1 MKLSKENLV
10 FIDDYLIKN
19 KVKHWDV
26 RMELTDHIASLL
38 EEENVTEE
46 NFKAELLKIHTSFG
60 NKINNYRL
68 NKDNTAWIKDNTIY
82 HDNSGF
88 QKLVK
93 EKRKELKR
101 KYRIAIVNT
110 LKKLFTMPVFLMVY
124 FVLLYSAVRFFEYL
138 TLKNIEV
145 IFGVFCL
152 LVITFCVY
160 LSISFRVKKSLALE
174 VVGGIPF
181 SFLVLFMQL
190 PQLLLDSN
198 IEETKV
204 KIIML
209 SLMFVLAPIY
219 IAGFLL
225 FRAVAKEQKAY
236 LNA

>member
-26 RMELTDHIASLL
+26 RMELTDHIARLL

-46 NFKAELLKIHTSFG
+46 NFKAELLKIHISFG

-88 QKLVK
+88 QKLVQ

-101 KYRIAIVNT
+101 KYRIAIINIF
-110 LKKLFTMPVFLMVY
+110 KKLFTAPIFLMVY
-124 FVLLYSAVRFFEYL
+124 FALLYSAVRFFEYL
-138 TLKNIEV
+138 TPKYFQIF
-145 IFGVFCL
+145 FGVFVLIMFIINTYL
-152 LVITFCVY
+152 LVSVK
-160 LSISFRVKKSLALE
+160 VKKSLALDT
-174 VVGGIPF
+174 VGGMFFGFLMLFIQIF
-181 SFLVLFMQL
+181 SFSSNYNIE
-190 PQLLLDSN
+190 DSN
-198 IEETKV
+198 A
-204 KIIML
+204 KIILL
-209 SLMFVLAPIY
+209 SSIFLLVPFY
-219 IAGFLL
+219 IVGILL
-225 FRAVAKEQKAY
+225 FRAVAKEQKTY

>member
-10 FIDDYLIKN
+10 FLDDYLIKN

-68 NKDNTAWIKDNTIY
+68 NKDNTAWVKDNTIY

-101 KYRIAIVNT
+101 KYSAAFVNT
-110 LKKLFTMPVFLMVY
+110 FKKLFTTPIFLMVY
-124 FVLLYSAVRFFEYL
+124 FALIYLVVVFFEYL
-138 TLKNIEV
+138 TLKNVEVVFFACYVV
-145 IFGVFCL
+145 IFVLYIF
-152 LVITFCVY
+152 LVSNKIN
-160 LSISFRVKKSLALE
+160 KSLALE
-174 VVGGIPF
+174 TVGGRF
-181 SFLVLFMQL
+181 FGFVMLFIQI
-190 PQLLLDSN
+190 PQLSSFFN
-198 IEETKV
+198 IEASTA
-204 KIIML
+204 KIILL
-209 SLMFVLAPIY
+209 SSIFLLVPFY
-219 IAGFLL
+219 IVGILL
-225 FRAVAKEQKAY
+225 FRAVAKEQKTY

>member
-68 NKDNTAWIKDNTIY
+68 NKDNTAWVKDNTIY

-88 QKLVK
+88 QKLVQ

-101 KYRIAIVNT
+101 KYGVAIVKT
-110 LKKLFTMPVFLMVY
+110 FKKLFTTPIFLVAY
-124 FVLLYSAVRFFEYL
+124 FGLIYSVIRFFEYL
-138 TLKNIEV
+138 TLENV
-145 IFGVFCL
+145 QVVFGVFCL
-152 LVITFCVY
+152 MVFTFCIY
-160 LSISFRVKKSLALE
+160 LFISIKVKKSLALE
-174 VVGGIPF
+174 VVGGM
-181 SFLVLFMQL
+181 SFGFLGLFMQL
-190 PQLLLDSN
+190 PQLLLYSN
-198 IEETKV
+198 IEETKA

-219 IAGFLL
+219 IVGFLL
-225 FRAVAKEQKAY
+225 FRAVAKEQKTY

>member
-1 MKLSKENLV
+1 MKLSKENLG

-19 KVKHWDV
+19 KIKHWDV

-38 EEENVTEE
+38 EEENVTKE

-68 NKDNTAWIKDNTIY
+68 NKDNTAWVKDNTIY

-101 KYRIAIVNT
+101 KYGVAIVKT
-110 LKKLFTMPVFLMVY
+110 FKKLCTTPIFLMVY
-124 FVLLYSAVRFFEYL
+124 FGLIYSAVRFFEYL
-138 TLKNIEV
+138 TLENV
-145 IFGVFCL
+145 QVVFGVLLLIMFILQMCL
-152 LVITFCVY
+152 LFSVK
-160 LSISFRVKKSLALE
+160 VKKSLALE
-174 VVGGIPF
+174 TVGGMFF
-181 SFLVLFMQL
+181 SFIMLFIQI
-190 PQLLLDSN
+190 PQLSLNFNIEDSN
-198 IEETKV
+198 A
-204 KIIML
+204 KIIL
-209 SLMFVLAPIY
+209 LIPIFLLVPFY
-219 IAGFLL
+219 IVVFLL